1 MLTEDTEYDEYVN
14 QKTGQIK
21 LSKVCK
27 VLSMMVWGL
36 IMAKAKASFTFT
48 DIFDGQERQKKQ
60 NKIFYI
66 CVMIALA
73 QLIKSCA
80 ENNYAETFINQ
91 IEHQLDTKVFNIST
105 EANETTTKLNASNG
119 QSHHGPLVQA
129 TKNEDVNIDEIIS

>member
-1 MLTEDTEYDEYVN
+1 
-14 QKTGQIK
+14 
-21 LSKVCK
+21 
-27 VLSMMVWGL
+27 MMVWGL